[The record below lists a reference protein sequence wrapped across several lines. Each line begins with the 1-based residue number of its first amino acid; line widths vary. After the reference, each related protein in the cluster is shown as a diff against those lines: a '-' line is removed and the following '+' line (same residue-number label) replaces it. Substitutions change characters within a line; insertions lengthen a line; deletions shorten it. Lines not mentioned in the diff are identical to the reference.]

1 MSTVSVAQNN
11 NNASNTDISAAL
23 LNEVI
28 ALVRAAIN
36 EDWILD
42 MEMDAD
48 TSLNRD
54 LEIESMD
61 FVAIANL
68 MQQQYGDVL
77 DIAAWLSGKDIKQL
91 VNLTIG
97 DLASHVANCTGKA

>member
-1 MSTVSVAQNN
+1 MNTATEASHKNVSENLVG
-11 NNASNTDISAAL
+11 
-23 LNEVI
+23 EVI

-36 EDWILD
+36 EDWVLD
-42 MEMDAD
+42 MEMDAG

-68 MQQQYGDVL
+68 MQQQYGDSL
-77 DIAAWLSGKDIKQL
+77 DIGGWLSGKDIKQL

-97 DLASHVANCTGKA
+97 DLAGHVADRTGRS

>member
-1 MSTVSVAQNN
+1 MNAVAV
-11 NNASNTDISAAL
+11 NAVAA
-23 LNEVI
+23 EVVDEVV
-28 ALVRAAIN
+28 ALVREAIN

-42 MEMDAD
+42 MEMTAD

-68 MQQQYGDVL
+68 MQQKYGSAI
-77 DIAAWLSGKDIKQL
+77 DIAVWLSGKDIKQL
-91 VNLTIG
+91 VALTIG
-97 DLASHVANCTGKA
+97 DLAGYVAQRTGRG

>member
-1 MSTVSVAQNN
+1 MNN
-11 NNASNTDISAAL
+11 VNAAVVD
-23 LNEVI
+23 EVVV
-28 ALVRAAIN
+28 LVREAIN

-42 MEMDAD
+42 MDMDAS

-68 MQQQYGDVL
+68 LQKTYGDVL
-77 DIAAWLSGKDIKQL
+77 DIAGWLAGKDIKQL
-91 VNLTIG
+91 VALTIG
-97 DLASHVANCTGKA
+97 DLAAHVATCTGRA

>member
-1 MSTVSVAQNN
+1 MNMV
-11 NNASNTDISAAL
+11 SAAQQEKIGDAL
-23 LNEVI
+23 VNDVI

-36 EDWILD
+36 EDWIHD

-68 MQQQYGDVL
+68 MQQQYGDSL
-77 DIAAWLSGKDIKQL
+77 DIAGWLSGKDIKQL

-97 DLASHVANCTGKA
+97 DLAGHVADRTGRS